1 MKELIYVNINTRN
14 VKKILT
20 NFQKKKNY
28 SVTVVATQHACNKLT
43 CFVKFYFFYTT
54 INILL

>member
-1 MKELIYVNINTRN
+1 MLRKFWQI
-14 VKKILT
+14 
-20 NFQKKKNY
+20 FKKKNNY